1 MFRQLLGKMMS
12 NVPEKVVCKCKIGA
26 DCVCFHSGTGPVH
39 LTGSV
44 YQGKCFFLN
53 EIS

>member
-1 MFRQLLGKMMS
+1 MS